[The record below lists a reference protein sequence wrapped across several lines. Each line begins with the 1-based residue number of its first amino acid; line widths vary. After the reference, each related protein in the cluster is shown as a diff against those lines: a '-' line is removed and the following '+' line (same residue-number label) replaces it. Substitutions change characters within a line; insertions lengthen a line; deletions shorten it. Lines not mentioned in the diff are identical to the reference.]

1 MLEKVSKILLKVFGS
16 RNERLIRAYSVIAR
30 QAGEFEEQIKK
41 LDDEAL
47 KEKTS
52 QFKASLETGSRPE
65 DILPEAFAV
74 VREAARRNVNM
85 RHFDVQL
92 IGGNVLYEGKIA
104 EMVTGEGKTLVA
116 TLAAYLVHLTGRKVH
131 IVTVNDYLAKRDAE
145 WMGPIYRALGLTV
158 GAIQADMDTS
168 GEERKSQYRCDVTYG
183 TNNEFGFDYLRDNMK
198 ISLEEMVQSP
208 LQYAIIDEVDSI
220 LIDEARTPL
229 IISGPAFDD
238 VSRYRKADEVA
249 KKLIGLQSNYDRIKR
264 QIEAAELA
272 IAGAQGEI
280 AEAKKDKDD
289 KRIEKAQ
296 KVIVQKQAEV
306 ENARQKLT
314 GITQYYE
321 VEYDKKSVHLTHEG
335 VGAAQEIAGVGSFF
349 TGSNM
354 EWPHL
359 LEQSL
364 RAHVVFER
372 EKDYVVMDGKVIIV
386 DEFTG
391 RLMHGRQ
398 WSDGLHQAVEAK
410 EAVEVKEET
419 QTLATITLQNFFK
432 LYSQIAGMT
441 GTAATEANEFMNIYK
456 LDVVVIPTNE
466 PCIRSDMDDVIYK
479 SMPEKFNAITEE
491 IDEISSSGRPVL
503 VGTISIEKSE
513 ALSAVLSKR
522 FGIEHE
528 VLNAKHHAREAAI
541 VAKAGQQHS
550 GRDGRMRGNV
560 TISTNMAGRGTD
572 IVLGPG
578 VAQLGGLHV
587 LGTERHEARRIDNQ
601 LRGRSGRQ
609 GDAGSSQFFLSF
621 DDELMQLFGGDRI
634 PKLLSL
640 VGWKENEPIFHPRIS
655 KQIAKIQ
662 RKVEERNFEI
672 RKSLLEYD
680 EVMDYQRKI
689 FYSRRREILAGK
701 RLKKIIEEMIDS
713 ANAKNCRT
721 ILSADYHIRCI
732 IEWARVNFGVDL
744 KPGDITDFSASEIE
758 ESIKSRAKDDVAG
771 EISLTIGEYLE
782 DYSDPQSWD
791 INGLCK
797 WAMSA
802 FRVSLSPSK
811 IKQQRP
817 EEIEKQLISAS
828 AEQIDKKDCS
838 RLAEFLKAD
847 FAIRT
852 FVEWASA
859 KFDIKL
865 ETSELAGLNAEQ
877 IGRLVRDRAAAKYK
891 QKEIEYPVEFA
902 MNIVYGPQGP
912 NVYAFE
918 ALAEWAKKKYNAE
931 ISAEQIANTKPGS
944 LHQQLLELSESFN
957 NGQLER
963 ELDDKI
969 GRLDIPELVR
979 WANERFEVCLSESDV
994 GRGVQCREKLREA
1007 GREFLRREL
1016 SDLEKYV
1023 LLQVYDSTWK
1033 DHLYSMDRL
1042 KDSIWTRSLAE
1053 KDPKVEYKREGFKM
1067 FNEML
1072 ETIEDR
1078 VTDIIFRVHLEAGAR
1093 ARSVWRVSQV
1103 AHDEVGQFAMAERQR
1118 AAAQAPQGEQKVK
1131 QIKLEQPKVGRNDPC
1146 PCGSG
1151 KKYKKCCGAE
1161 GNIKV

>member
-1 MLEKVSKILLKVFGS
+1 MLEKVSKILIKIFGS
-16 RNERLIRAYSVIAR
+16 QNERLIRAYSVIAR
-30 QAGEFEEQIKK
+30 QGGEFEEQIKK

-47 KEKTS
+47 KEKTA
-52 QFKASLETGSRPE
+52 QFKTSLKAGSRPE
-65 DILPEAFAV
+65 DILAEVFAV
-74 VREAARRNVNM
+74 VREAARRNVGM

-104 EMVTGEGKTLVA
+104 EMATGEGKTLVA

-145 WMGPIYRALGLTV
+145 WMGPIYKSLGLTV

-168 GEERKSQYRCDVTYG
+168 GNERKEQYACDITYG

-198 ISLEEMVQSP
+198 LSLEEMVQSP

-229 IISGPAFDD
+229 IISGPALDD
-238 VSRYRKADEVA
+238 VGRYKKADEVA

-264 QIEAAELA
+264 QIDSAELA
-272 IAGAQGEI
+272 TASAQGEI
-280 AEAKKDKDD
+280 AEAKKDRDD

-296 KVIVQKQAEV
+296 KAIEQKRAEL
-306 ENARQKLT
+306 ENAQQRLAEA
-314 GITQYYE
+314 TQYYE

-335 VGAAQEIAGVGSFF
+335 VGAAQDIAGVGSFF

-364 RAHVVFER
+364 RAHVVFEK

-410 EAVEVKEET
+410 EAVTIKEET

-432 LYSQIAGMT
+432 LYEQIAGMT

-466 PCIRSDMDDVIYK
+466 PCIRNDMDDVIYK
-479 SMPEKFNAITEE
+479 SMSEKFNAITEE

-513 ALSAVLSKR
+513 ALSAALSKR

-550 GRDGRMRGNV
+550 GRDGQMRGNV

-578 VAQLGGLHV
+578 VAELGGLHV

-601 LRGRSGRQ
+601 LRGRCGRQ

-621 DDELMQLFGGDRI
+621 DDELMQLFGGERI

-640 VGWKENEPIFHPRIS
+640 VGWKENEPIFHSRIS
-655 KQIAKIQ
+655 KQIAKVQ
-662 RKVEERNFEI
+662 KKVEERNFEI

-701 RLKKIIEEMIDS
+701 RLKKIIEGMIDS
-713 ANAKNCRT
+713 AISKNCKT
-721 ILSADYHIRCI
+721 ILSVDYPLKCI
-732 IEWARVNFGVDL
+732 IEWARANFGVDL
-744 KPGDITDFSASEIE
+744 KPADIADSSVGEIE
-758 ESIKSRAKDDVAG
+758 ELIKTRAKDSVAN

-791 INGLCK
+791 VNGLSK

-802 FRVSLSPSK
+802 FRVSLSPGK
-811 IKQQRP
+811 IGQQQP

-828 AEQIDKKDCS
+828 AEQVDKKDCS
-838 RLAEFLKAD
+838 QLAEFLKAD
-847 FAIRT
+847 FALRT
-852 FVEWASA
+852 FVEWARA

-865 ETSELAGLNAEQ
+865 ETSELADLSVEQ
-877 IGRLVRDRAAAKYK
+877 IGRLVRDRAEAKYK
-891 QKEIEYPVEFA
+891 QREIEYPVEFA
-902 MNIVYGPQGP
+902 MNMVYGPQGP

-931 ISAEQIANTKPGS
+931 IPAEQIANTKPGN
-944 LHQQLLELSESFN
+944 LHKQLLELSKSFN

-963 ELDDKI
+963 ELDDRI
-969 GRLDIPELVR
+969 GRLDTAELVR
-979 WANERFEVCLSESDV
+979 WANERFEASLSESDI
-994 GRGVQCREKLREA
+994 GQGAQRKEKLCEA

-1023 LLQVYDSTWK
+1023 LLQVYDGTWK
-1033 DHLYSMDRL
+1033 DHLYSMDHL

-1067 FNEML
+1067 FSEML
-1072 ETIEDR
+1072 EAIEDR
-1078 VTDIIFRVHLEAGAR
+1078 VTDIIFRVRLEAGAR
-1093 ARSVWRVSQV
+1093 ARSVWQVSQA

-1118 AAAQAPQGEQKVK
+1118 AAAQAPQGEQVVK
-1131 QIKLEQPKVGRNDPC
+1131 QIRLDKPKVGRNDPC

-1151 KKYKKCCGAE
+1151 KKYKKCCGAK
-1161 GNIKV
+1161 G